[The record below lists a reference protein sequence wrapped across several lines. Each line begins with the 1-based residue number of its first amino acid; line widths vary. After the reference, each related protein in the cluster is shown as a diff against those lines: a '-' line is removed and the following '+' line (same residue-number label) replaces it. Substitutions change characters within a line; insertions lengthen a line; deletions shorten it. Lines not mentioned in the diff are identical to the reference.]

1 MIVRMTKL
9 LSRRVL
15 LAAVVLVLLCYAAI
29 LKHYSAQGWG
39 QFVAASSDEG
49 TAELTAK
56 RDFLSQ
62 TTSDEQRYRALFGYF
77 LAGAVRFTDAAGSH
91 IHYPG
96 APSNNG
102 YKVAGLESFARTGT
116 LLAAWLASGR
126 DPVFIDAAVGA
137 PIDLAAYLRRG
148 LLAGTDPKSTGY
160 WGRIRNGDPRTVE
173 AADIARILWMTRVQI
188 WQQFDPQQRAQIAT
202 WLRQVDGKKTP
213 GTVWLLFP
221 LTVDM
226 VLRSLGADVGSVA
239 ADLPSISNYWRF
251 KQNYL
256 GNGWFSDP
264 PQGADFYNTWGMS
277 YELLWIT
284 LVEPQFDRDFI
295 RSSLLQSAEITAHLI
310 GTHGIPLMGRSMCYR
325 TAVPVPLLA
334 EEMLDDQ
341 SVSPGLARRGL
352 DVVWR
357 YFIEHGALQDGAL
370 TQGYFRNDLRFVD
383 YYTGPGSC
391 HWGLRSLVLAFLQPP
406 QSAFWQAPQEPLP
419 VERADYRLAYDK
431 VGWIVSGR
439 RDDGSV
445 TIEIPGNDGKAP
457 RTLPYARWRKWLE
470 AVFRRPFRPSN
481 EEVEYDRPLYS
492 SAAPLAED

>member
-1 MIVRMTKL
+1 MTKL
-9 LSRRVL
+9 LSRRTTLVA
-15 LAAVVLVLLCYAAI
+15 LALVLLGYAAI

-39 QFVAASSDEG
+39 QFIAASSAEG

-56 RDFLSQ
+56 REFLSR
-62 TTSDEQRYRALFGYF
+62 TASDEQRYRALFGYF
-77 LAGAVRFTDAAGSH
+77 LAGALRFTDAAGSR

-102 YKVAGLESFARTGT
+102 YNAAGLEGFARTGT
-116 LLAAWLASGR
+116 LLGAWLASGR
-126 DPVFIDAAVGA
+126 AA

-160 WGRIRNGDPRTVE
+160 WGKIRNWDPRVVE
-173 AADIARILWMTRVQI
+173 AADVARILWMTRAQI
-188 WQQFDPQQRAQIAT
+188 WQQFDPQQRAQVAG

-213 GTVWLLFP
+213 DTVWLLFP
-221 LTVDM
+221 LMVDM
-226 VLRSLGADVGSVA
+226 VLRSLGATAGGGA
-239 ADLPSISNYWRF
+239 AELPSITNYARF
-251 KQNYL
+251 KHSYL

-277 YELLWIT
+277 YELLWIS
-284 LVEPQFDRDFI
+284 LIEPQFDRDFI
-295 RSSLLQSAEITAHLI
+295 RSSLRQSAEITAHLI
-310 GTHGIPLMGRSMCYR
+310 GPNGIPLMGRSMCYR

-334 EEMLDDQ
+334 EVMLDDP
-341 SVSPGLARRGL
+341 SVSPGLARHGL

-357 YFIEHGALQDGAL
+357 YFVERGALQDGAL
-370 TQGYFRNDLRFVD
+370 TQGYFRDDLRFVD
-383 YYTGPGSC
+383 HYTGPGSC
-391 HWGLRSLVLAFLQPP
+391 LWGLRSLELALLQP
-406 QSAFWQAPQEPLP
+406 QQAAFWQAPEQPLP
-419 VERADYRLAYDK
+419 VERADYRLVYEK

-445 TIEIPGNDGKAP
+445 TIEIPGNAGNAA

-481 EEVEYDRPLYS
+481 EAVEYNRPLYS
-492 SAAPLAED
+492 SAAPLVGN